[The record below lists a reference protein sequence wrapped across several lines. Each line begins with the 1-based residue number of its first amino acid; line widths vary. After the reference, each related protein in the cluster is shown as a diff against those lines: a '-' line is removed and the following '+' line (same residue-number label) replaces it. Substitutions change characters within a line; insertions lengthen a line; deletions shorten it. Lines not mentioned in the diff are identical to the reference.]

1 MTAQGHPRRI
11 FATAIE
17 RGNIVMAEA
26 TARELGR
33 ISLEEALVLTA
44 LVAEKDM
51 ERRFAVRWLRRL
63 LEEDESLT
71 IEEAAMAASCL
82 GALGGSSHEE
92 AFGMLAA
99 MAEKTGR
106 AGRA

>member
-1 MTAQGHPRRI
+1 MTAQGHPRRV

-63 LEEDESLT
+63 LEDRRNRE
-71 IEEAAMAASCL
+71 
-82 GALGGSSHEE
+82 GARGAPPPGRSPT
-92 AFGMLAA
+92 
-99 MAEKTGR
+99 TGR
-106 AGRA
+106 